1 MVRDDDDLREIFLQR
16 PTRKE
21 TDFEF
26 LGGQEE
32 QEEEEEYDD
41 DCCSQGTVVNLSDF
55 ETADEREEEDEPMEE
70 DLAFVAADDSE

>member
-26 LGGQEE
+26 VGDH
-32 QEEEEEYDD
+32 EEEEDDD
-41 DCCSQGTVVNLSDF
+41 DCYSQGTVVNLSDF

>member
-26 LGGQEE
+26 VGDH
-32 QEEEEEYDD
+32 EEEEEGEEDD
-41 DCCSQGTVVNLSDF
+41 DCCSQGAVVNLSDF